1 MNCDI
6 STRNI
11 YLYVIIGVLLISHF
25 ANVPKVSNL
34 FFQILFSIPS
44 PSCVMSPRNVI
55 EADAETLSAQLVLG
69 IKSDSL
75 LSVML
80 LIIFHHETANK
91 HL

>member
-11 YLYVIIGVLLISHF
+11 YLYVIIGVLLISHL

-34 FFQILFSIPS
+34 LFSIPS

-91 HL
+91 HF